1 MAQVTIGI
9 HALLSSPFV
18 YELFQNIMGA
28 KSARE
33 RLVKDHIR
41 PTPDMR
47 ILDLGC
53 GPAEILRFLPEDID
67 YVGYDISETYIKNAR
82 EKFKG
87 RGAFHCRLL
96 ELEEAKSLEKF
107 DLVMAIGVLHHMDD
121 DVAEAFI
128 TLAKAALKP
137 GGRLLTHDP
146 VYAKGQNPIAK
157 FLIDNDRGQ
166 NVREAAAYEALA
178 RKVFSDVSGKVRHQ
192 TWIPYTHWTMECSA

>member
-1 MAQVTIGI
+1 MTQVTTGI
-9 HALLSSPFV
+9 HAVLANPFI

-28 KSARE
+28 KSARK

-41 PTPDMR
+41 PMSNMR

-53 GPAEILRFLPEDID
+53 GPAEILNFLPENID
-67 YVGYDISETYIKNAR
+67 YVGYDISETYIKNACD
-82 EKFKG
+82 KFKG
-87 RGAFHCRLL
+87 RGVFHCRLL

-146 VYAKGQNPIAK
+146 VYAKGQSPIAK
-157 FLIDNDRGQ
+157 FLISKDRGQ
-166 NVREAAAYEALA
+166 NVRDAAAYEALA

-192 TWIPYTHWTMECSA
+192 TWIPYTHWTMECAA